1 MNHRTRTVVPRSVP
15 ETTGICT
22 PARAV
27 VFDGDFTIIGER
39 LNPTGKK
46 ALQAA
51 LRAGDMDYVLKEA
64 LKQQDQGA
72 HVLDVNVGLPDID
85 EPTLLSRAVMEI
97 QGIIDLPLQLDSA
110 SARALEAAAR
120 IYNGKPLIN
129 SVNGKEASLRTVLP
143 IVRKYG
149 ACVLGLT
156 LDDSGIP
163 ESAEARLAV
172 ARRIVE
178 EAERIG
184 IPRHDVLIDCLTLNY
199 EIGRASCR
207 ERV

>member
-1 MNHRTRTVVPRSVP
+1 MTQRTRTVVPRSVP

-72 HVLDVNVGLPDID
+72 HVLDVN
-85 EPTLLSRAVMEI
+85 
-97 QGIIDLPLQLDSA
+97 
-110 SARALEAAAR
+110 
-120 IYNGKPLIN
+120 
-129 SVNGKEASLRTVLP
+129 
-143 IVRKYG
+143 
-149 ACVLGLT
+149 CVLFQLST
-156 LDDSGIP
+156 
-163 ESAEARLAV
+163 
-172 ARRIVE
+172 
-178 EAERIG
+178 
-184 IPRHDVLIDCLTLNY
+184 
-199 EIGRASCR
+199 
-207 ERV
+207 